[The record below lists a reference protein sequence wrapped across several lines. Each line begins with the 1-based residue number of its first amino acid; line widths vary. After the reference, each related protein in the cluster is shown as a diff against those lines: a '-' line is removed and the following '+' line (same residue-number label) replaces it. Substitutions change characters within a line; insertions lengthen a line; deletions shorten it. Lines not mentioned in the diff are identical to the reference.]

1 MKSSDELKSK
11 TEEAKNAFQYALS
24 NLEKIKNN
32 IKQDNNELDDN
43 QKSQQATKR
52 KRYDALRLTLFFNLA
67 YLFEN

>member
-1 MKSSDELKSK
+1 
-11 TEEAKNAFQYALS
+11 
-24 NLEKIKNN
+24 LEKIKNN

-43 QKSQQATKR
+43 QKSLQASKR